1 MQIGDIIVF
10 RHRGDVQIGML
21 QSISGKK
28 NKVATGTNRI
38 LEIPS
43 DRILLETGLRGE
55 DIAGLL
61 EVRKRV
67 EELADTLDLREV
79 WEVLKDD
86 PVEYSAKNIAEFYWG
101 DDIDSEHWSAMLL
114 HVSRPGIFFD

>member
-79 WEVLKDD
+79 WEVLKS
-86 PVEYSAKNIAEFYWG
+86 VFN
-101 DDIDSEHWSAMLL
+101 
-114 HVSRPGIFFD
+114 V